1 LKSGAFALITRVG
14 GSSVAG
20 WVLKDAANTRLMIEK
35 TTIIFM
41 KETFMKRYNFRNLYP
56 KLVDCIS
63 LILFY
68 PFLMF
73 YYPKDFSIKKTD

>member
-1 LKSGAFALITRVG
+1 
-14 GSSVAG
+14 
-20 WVLKDAANTRLMIEK
+20 
-35 TTIIFM
+35 M

-73 YYPKDFSIKKTD
+73 YYPKNFSIKKTDQVSIVINFQIATV